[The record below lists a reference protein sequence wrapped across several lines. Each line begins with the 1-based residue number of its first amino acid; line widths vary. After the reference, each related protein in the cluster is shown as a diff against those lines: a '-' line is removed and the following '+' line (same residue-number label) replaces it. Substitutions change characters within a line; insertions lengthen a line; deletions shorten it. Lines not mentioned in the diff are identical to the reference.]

1 MIKEKKMKK
10 LIAVFIVLL
19 AATSLFAGPIQLGS
33 FPVGQWLDPNY
44 DAVWEFSSDNIRILS
59 PSGKVLYDF
68 SDKTIQDFKVFME
81 GTQPGISFSCP
92 EAGRSYRFLKPLSG
106 SDMVMEI
113 QRDKKAKY
121 SVTMK
126 KQ

>member
-1 MIKEKKMKK
+1 MKK

-19 AATSLFAGPIQLGS
+19 AASSLFAGPIQLGT

-44 DAVWEFSSDNIRILS
+44 DAVWDFTSDNIRILS
-59 PSGKVLYDF
+59 TDGRVLYDF
-68 SDKTIQDFKVFME
+68 AGKTIQDFKVFVD
-81 GTQPGISFSCP
+81 GTQPGISFTCP
-92 EAGRSYRFLKPLSG
+92 DSGRSYRFLKPLANT
-106 SDMVMEI
+106 DVVMEI
-113 QRDKKAKY
+113 VRSGRAKY